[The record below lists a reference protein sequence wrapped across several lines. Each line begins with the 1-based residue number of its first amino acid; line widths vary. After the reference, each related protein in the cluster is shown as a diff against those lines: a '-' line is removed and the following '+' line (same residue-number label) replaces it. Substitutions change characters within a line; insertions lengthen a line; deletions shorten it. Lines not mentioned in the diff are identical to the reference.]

1 MTTQSLAEKVKACDP
16 RAVARAIS
24 LIESRSPD
32 GPVLISNLFG
42 FGGHAKIVGITGAPG
57 VGKSTLVDCL
67 TVEFRRRDTK
77 VGILAIDPT
86 SPFSGGAILGDRIRM
101 QSHTGDTGVFVR
113 SMASRGHLGG
123 LSQATNDATVILDAA
138 GLDVVLIETVGVGQG
153 EVDIIRTADISI
165 VVVAPGSG
173 DDVQA
178 LKAGI
183 MEIADVFVVNKS
195 DRDGVDR
202 TVKDIETVLMLKE
215 HSDEDWRVP
224 VLKTEATSGIGIS
237 DVIDTIEQFREG
249 STQKNRRLKNRAA
262 VRLRET
268 LSREFMLRLEGRDD
282 IKLALDKAVDRIS
295 RREVDP
301 YTAAAEIMERVQ

>member
-1 MTTQSLAEKVKACDP
+1 MTTQSLAEKVKAFDP

-24 LIESRSPD
+24 LIESRSSD
-32 GPVLISNLFG
+32 GQILISQLFS
-42 FGGHAKIVGITGAPG
+42 FGGHATVVGITGAPG

-67 TVEFRRRDTK
+67 TIELRRRDAK

-101 QSHTGDTGVFVR
+101 QSHTGDAGVFVR

-165 VVVAPGSG
+165 VVMAPGSG

-202 TVKDIETVLMLKE
+202 TVTDIEAALMLKD
-215 HSDEDWRVP
+215 HSAEGRRVP
-224 VLKTEATSGIGIS
+224 VLKTEATSNIGIA
-237 DVIDTIEQFREG
+237 DVIDAVEQFQES
-249 STQKNRRLKNRAA
+249 STQKNRRLQHRAG

-268 LSREFMLRLEGRDD
+268 LSREFMQRLEGRDD
-282 IKLALDKAVDRIS
+282 IKQALDKAVDRIS
-295 RREVDP
+295 KREVDP
-301 YTAAAEIMERVQ
+301 YTAAVEIMERAQ

>member
-1 MTTQSLAEKVKACDP
+1 VTIQSLAEKIKACDP
-16 RAVARAIS
+16 RAMARAIS

-32 GPVLISNLFG
+32 GPVLISELFG
-42 FGGHAKIVGITGAPG
+42 FSGHAKIVGITGAPG
-57 VGKSTLVDCL
+57 VGKSTLVDCM
-67 TVEFRRRDTK
+67 TVELRRRDTT
-77 VGILAIDPT
+77 VGILAVDPT

-138 GLDVVLIETVGVGQG
+138 GFDVVLIETVGVGQG

-165 VVVAPGSG
+165 VVMAPGGG

-202 TVKDIETVLMLKE
+202 TVKDIETALMFKE
-215 HSDEDWRVP
+215 HLDEDWRVP
-224 VLKTEATSGIGIS
+224 VLKTEATGSIGIS
-237 DVIDTIEQFREG
+237 DVIDTIEQFRES
-249 STQKNRRLKNRAA
+249 STQRDRRLRDRVA

-282 IKLALDKAVDRIS
+282 IKVALDKAVERIIK
-295 RREVDP
+295 REVDP
-301 YTAAAEIMERVQ
+301 YTAAAEIMERAQ

>member
-1 MTTQSLAEKVKACDP
+1 VTTQSLAEKVKACDP

-32 GPVLISNLFG
+32 GQVLISQLFS
-42 FGGHAKIVGITGAPG
+42 FGGHAKIVGVTGAPG
-57 VGKSTLVDCL
+57 VGKSTLVDCM
-67 TVEFRRRDTK
+67 TVELRRRDAK

-101 QSHTGDTGVFVR
+101 QSHTGDAGVFVR

-138 GLDVVLIETVGVGQG
+138 GVDVVLIETVGVGQG

-165 VVVAPGSG
+165 VVMAPGSG

-195 DRDGVDR
+195 DREGADR
-202 TVKDIETVLMLKE
+202 AVKDIEAALMLKE

-224 VLKTEATSGIGIS
+224 VLKTEATNGIGIS
-237 DVIDTIEQFREG
+237 DVIDTIEQFRE
-249 STQKNRRLKNRAA
+249 SSSQKNRRLQNRAA

-268 LSREFMLRLEGRDD
+268 LSREFMLRLEGRAD
-282 IKLALDKAVDRIS
+282 IKLALDEAVDRIS
-295 RREVDP
+295 KREVDP